1 MLQASKKAVDFTV
14 SGTSDVS
21 FTSALRFSIKTNAAQ
36 IKIHK
41 SLENSDTEIVQLIA
55 TNARSGLIFKHKT
68 LRISIIRNEYSNI
81 QLNPTLNLNNSNSK
95 NITHIAKSRIHMIF
109 FKRYIIGLKLKH
121 MTYQ

>member
-21 FTSALRFSIKTNAAQ
+21 FTSVLRFSIKTNAAQ

-55 TNARSGLIFKHKT
+55 TNARSGFSSTRH
-68 LRISIIRNEYSNI
+68 
-81 QLNPTLNLNNSNSK
+81 
-95 NITHIAKSRIHMIF
+95 
-109 FKRYIIGLKLKH
+109 
-121 MTYQ
+121 